1 MELNC
6 FRFAAAKVARS
17 VSKPW
22 APLASSVGSGSAS
35 SVPCRK
41 FMDAGTPPSRR
52 PDNRSGQNT
61 ILFAW
66 FLPFFLWIDHW
77 GAKCASQCVSKSTL
91 HLTWPCPNTTLPEL
105 QRNISVKDNLNF
117 VSWQKKQKKQREW
130 DRIVDHTWI
139 QIARDGKLYAG
150 SGRPSH
156 LPDKAKKAAL
166 QRKMDK
172 KLGEMNEERSKKTK
186 KKWLSPW
193 VIHV

>member
-41 FMDAGTPPSRR
+41 FTDAGTQPSRR

-117 VSWQKKQKKQREW
+117 VPWPLWE
-130 DRIVDHTWI
+130 
-139 QIARDGKLYAG
+139 
-150 SGRPSH
+150 
-156 LPDKAKKAAL
+156 KAKKIRPHCWPYL
-166 QRKMDK
+166 TLDRQRRQVVCWVRSAFAFAGQGQKGCPAK
-172 KLGEMNEERSKKTK
+172 KDGQKAWRNERGKVQKD
-186 KKWLSPW
+186 
-193 VIHV
+193 